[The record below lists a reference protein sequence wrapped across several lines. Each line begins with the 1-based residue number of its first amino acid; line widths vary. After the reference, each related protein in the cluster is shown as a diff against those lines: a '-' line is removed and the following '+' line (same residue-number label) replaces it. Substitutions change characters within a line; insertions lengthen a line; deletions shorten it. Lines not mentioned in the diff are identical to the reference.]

1 MLKKLVGRFLSFP
14 FWLKIIWIFCLLGV
28 CCNSILLW
36 RDWTTGGSLWR
47 LHVGFWVLYAGQV
60 VFILA
65 GERWVFVIS
74 LVQAVLGFGTS
85 LDLTFVPVLRFIG
98 RMIYEFKGGLTLEEQ
113 EVYKYVFVSLA
124 FTLEML
130 KTYLL
135 FALIPPYQ
143 RKKPLQEPVSEEL
156 N

>member
-1 MLKKLVGRFLSFP
+1 M
-14 FWLKIIWIFCLLGV
+14 
-28 CCNSILLW
+28 
-36 RDWTTGGSLWR
+36 
-47 LHVGFWVLYAGQV
+47 GFWVLYAGQV